1 MQIQRTKDW
10 WQKMAEREDDDT
22 VISAGASGFLGVNPE
37 HAERI
42 RANTRVK
49 IVLPVT
55 PLNADAT

>member
-1 MQIQRTKDW
+1 
-10 WQKMAEREDDDT
+10 MAEREDDDT